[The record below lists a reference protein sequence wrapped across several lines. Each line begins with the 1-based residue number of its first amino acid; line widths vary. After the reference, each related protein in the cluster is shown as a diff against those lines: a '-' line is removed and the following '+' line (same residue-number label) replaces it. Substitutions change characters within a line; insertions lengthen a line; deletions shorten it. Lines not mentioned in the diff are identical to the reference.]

1 MNPRTF
7 FARLA
12 ANERLNFA
20 VTNFFFRHA
29 LTRAMAGFSRIEHP
43 WVRDAS
49 IALWRAACDVDLS
62 DAAQDRFASLHA
74 AFTRALRPGA
84 RPFVGGPDI
93 LASPC
98 DGIVGG
104 CGPIGSGTLVQAKGR
119 AYALA
124 ELLCDRAFA
133 DRLLGGTYVTLRLT
147 AGMYHRFHAPDDLH
161 VRRVVHVPGDVWNV
175 NPPTLARIDRVYC
188 RNERAVIEA
197 QLVEGEP
204 LALVA
209 VAAVLV
215 SGIRL
220 RFADLERAAQALW
233 PRTIPV
239 DARLS
244 RGAEM
249 GWFEHGST
257 IIVAAPRGWSLC
269 AEVAAGRRLRAGSP
283 LLERNA

>member
-12 ANERLNFA
+12 AIEPLNFA

-49 IALWRAACDVDLS
+49 IAVWRAACDVDLS
-62 DAAQDRFASLHA
+62 DAAQDNFASLHA
-74 AFTRALRPGA
+74 AFTRTLRPGA
-84 RPFVGGPDI
+84 RPFVDSPGV

-104 CGPIGSGTLVQAKGR
+104 CGSIGAGTLIQAKGR
-119 AYALA
+119 QYELA
-124 ELLCDRAFA
+124 DLLCDPGLA
-133 DRLLGGTYVTLRLT
+133 DGLRGGAYVTLRLT
-147 AGMYHRFHAPDDLH
+147 AGMYHRFHAPDDLR

-197 QLVEGEP
+197 QLADGER

-220 RFADLERAAQALW
+220 RFADLERAAQTLW
-233 PRTIPV
+233 PRAIPV

-244 RGAEM
+244 RGDEM

-257 IIVAAPRGWSLC
+257 IIVAAPRGWELC
-269 AEVAAGRRLRAGSP
+269 DAVASGWRVRAGSP
-283 LLERNA
+283 LLRRTT